1 MEDNKINMYYF
12 NHKLTSPI
20 VFFIIQVYSDEDVK
34 LIEDHTQ
41 FFFETLINN
50 KLADSSNILVFNII
64 KQHYEKMI
72 NWILPSTNSNNKI
85 IKQLGDDP
93 RVINTI
99 IGETIKNSNCN
110 TLLSFNRDELKI
122 QDTKIN
128 LDYLYKLYN

>member
-1 MEDNKINMYYF
+1 MFYF

-20 VFFIIQVYSDEDVK
+20 VFFIIQLNNDEDVK

-50 KLADSSNILVFNII
+50 KLADSSNILIFNII

-99 IGETIKNSNCN
+99 IGETIKNSNCE
-110 TLLSFNRDELKI
+110 TLLSFNKDELKI

-128 LDYLYKLYN
+128 LDYLYNLYN